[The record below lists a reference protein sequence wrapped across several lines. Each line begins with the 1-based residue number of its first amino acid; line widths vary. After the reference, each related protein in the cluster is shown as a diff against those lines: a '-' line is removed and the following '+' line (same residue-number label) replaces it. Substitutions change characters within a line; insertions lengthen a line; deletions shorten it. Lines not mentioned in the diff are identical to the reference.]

1 MKPNTAFEI
10 IKKCISYK
18 SQFGRF
24 PDPNCAKEHMQIL
37 QAFRFVRVS
46 PKIHVSDVPSL
57 KRK

>member
-1 MKPNTAFEI
+1 MKPNFAFEI
-10 IKKCISYK
+10 IKRCIAHK

-24 PDPNCAKEHMQIL
+24 PDPICAKEHMQIL

-46 PKIHVSDVPSL
+46 PKICVSMVPTL